1 MKAIFHDVILV
12 QGLTNISIYNFCIGF
27 IVNEY

>member
-1 MKAIFHDVILV
+1 MNAIFHDVILV
-12 QGLTNISIYNFCIGF
+12 QGLTNISIYISCIGF